1 MYLSRWWFVWKV
13 SGALQQLDMTR
24 DAFDKRFYSAVMDVG
39 MLEGLNPEETA
50 ILLFHQIPA
59 SKWSDRAL
67 SRVARWKQY
76 LRLRDDAERKAIQ
89 FRSGVPFEE
98 VFPTAAR
105 YAPKVL
111 QPGASSPTRAYSRNG
126 SAPARQAGYRD
137 RSPRAGMIRE

>member
-13 SGALQQLDMTR
+13 SGALQQLGLTPG
-24 DAFDKRFYSAVMDVG
+24 AFDKRFYSAVMDVG

-59 SKWSDRAL
+59 SEWSDRAL

-105 YAPKVL
+105 YAPTVL
-111 QPGASSPTRAYSRNG
+111 QPRSSSQAREHRRNG
-126 SAPARQAGYRD
+126 SAPTRQAGYPD